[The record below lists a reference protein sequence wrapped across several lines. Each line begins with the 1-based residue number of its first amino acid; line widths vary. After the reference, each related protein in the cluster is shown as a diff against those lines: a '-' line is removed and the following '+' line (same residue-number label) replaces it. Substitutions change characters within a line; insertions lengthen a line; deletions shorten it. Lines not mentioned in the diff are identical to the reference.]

1 MFNRKELSEMA
12 VKVLKAHYGIFLI
25 VCLIAAFIGS
35 EFTETFS
42 LLRMPVSV
50 YKNIADNADD
60 KEAIEE
66 QGVTFVT
73 SDIDNRTK
81 SAMLNALIS
90 VFMNN
95 EEQGKINSENIIE
108 NAKANAGE
116 ILGRTSGIL
125 SSVVNSFSSGAVVFM
140 IVDIIYGITGSRHV
154 VVILLLMKK
163 RRRYMA
169 MARVCGR

>member
-1 MFNRKELSEMA
+1 MFNRKELSERA

-90 VFMNN
+90 VFMMKNR
-95 EEQGKINSENIIE
+95 GKSIQ
-108 NAKANAGE
+108 K
-116 ILGRTSGIL
+116 T
-125 SSVVNSFSSGAVVFM
+125 
-140 IVDIIYGITGSRHV
+140 
-154 VVILLLMKK
+154 
-163 RRRYMA
+163 
-169 MARVCGR
+169 

>member
-1 MFNRKELSEMA
+1 M
-12 VKVLKAHYGIFLI
+12 
-25 VCLIAAFIGS
+25 
-35 EFTETFS
+35 
-42 LLRMPVSV
+42 SV
-50 YKNIADNADD
+50 YKNIADNTVIKKDRRA
-60 KEAIEE
+60 
-66 QGVTFVT
+66 GVTFVT

-140 IVDIIYGITGSRHV
+140 IVDIIYEQLVQGMWLSYCCLYFHFSV
-154 VVILLLMKK
+154 YFVI
-163 RRRYMA
+163 RYMIKMSYIVISRRIFLESRTYKKVGVSVYVYA
-169 MARVCGR
+169 Y

>member
-1 MFNRKELSEMA
+1 MFNRKELSERA

-95 EEQGKINSENIIE
+95 RKCEGKCRRDSRKNIWYI
-108 NAKANAGE
+108 
-116 ILGRTSGIL
+116 ILCCKQFFIR
-125 SSVVNSFSSGAVVFM
+125 
-140 IVDIIYGITGSRHV
+140 
-154 VVILLLMKK
+154 
-163 RRRYMA
+163 
-169 MARVCGR
+169 CGCFYDS